1 MATGTLVEAK
11 AEVFAALGHPTR
23 LAIVEM
29 LAHSEYC
36 VAELVEEFGDSQAT
50 ISRHLEVL
58 LGAGIVRRRKEGAR
72 MVYELAMPCLL
83 KAVPC
88 VVQALRNKT
97 AAKRTGPGGE

>member
-29 LAHSEYC
+29 LGHSEYC
-36 VAELVEEFGDSQAT
+36 VAELVEQFGDSQAT
-50 ISRHLEVL
+50 VSRHLEVL
-58 LGAGIVRRRKEGAR
+58 LGVGIVRRHKESVR

-88 VVQALRNKT
+88 VVKALRNRVASKT
-97 AAKRTGPGGE
+97 DVRGGK

>member
-1 MATGTLVEAK
+1 MATKTLVEAK
-11 AEVFAALGHPTR
+11 AQVFKALGHATR

-36 VAELVEEFGDSQAT
+36 VCELVAQFGDSQAT

-58 LGAGIVRRRKEGAR
+58 LRAGIVRRRKEGVK

-83 KAVPC
+83 DAMPC
-88 VVQALRNKT
+88 VIRALRRRAKT
-97 AAKRTGPGGE
+97 KVPALKE

>member
-1 MATGTLVEAK
+1 MATKTLVEAK
-11 AEVFAALGHPTR
+11 AQVFKALGHATR

-36 VAELVEEFGDSQAT
+36 VCELVDQFGDSQAT

-58 LGAGIVRRRKEGAR
+58 LRAGIVRRRKEGVK

-83 KAVPC
+83 KTVPC
-88 VVQALRNKT
+88 VVQALRNRADT
-97 AAKRTGPGGE
+97 DADALGRQ